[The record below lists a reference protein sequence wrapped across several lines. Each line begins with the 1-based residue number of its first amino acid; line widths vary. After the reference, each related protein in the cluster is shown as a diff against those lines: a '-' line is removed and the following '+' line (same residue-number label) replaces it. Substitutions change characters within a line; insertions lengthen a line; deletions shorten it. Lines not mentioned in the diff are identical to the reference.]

1 MSLLLTAVLGATLA
15 LFGAGQQEGTPA
27 APPPPGDATRTPP
40 TPVDTAQTQT
50 PGADPEQ
57 SAGTAETT
65 DAATTEAEGAAAD
78 AAATEAAPS
87 DEAGT
92 QAAAPKG
99 ALADA
104 DPARQRLVSGAPL
117 YNPNVAVHIVQKK
130 QFVDGGKHELT
141 LYPAVAQVN
150 GKFTQHYGT
159 ALSYTYHLHENLGLQ
174 ITPQYNWSAS
184 ESAFNLEL
192 VNKVRQQGQPAT
204 TLLLNWVA
212 TGGVEV
218 TPLYGKFAFYQGI
231 LGQFSLVL
239 TGGAGIGQTQ
249 HMLKPPPNGVTY
261 GDTGRRFVGQVGA
274 GLRVQLGNRFTLRL
288 EVRDLVYTARVDQV
302 NGCNRT
308 DLEAMFERYQGQL
321 PLEGVDVSGSCD
333 LRAFQGTDDVVGDRI
348 HNVPWA
354 RQLVLEPSSDVL
366 NLVSFYT
373 GFSVL
378 F

>member
-1 MSLLLTAVLGATLA
+1 MSLLLTAVLSATLA
-15 LFGAGQQEGTPA
+15 FTGAGQQQATPT
-27 APPPPGDATRTPP
+27 PDATD
-40 TPVDTAQTQT
+40 PVTV
-50 PGADPEQ
+50 DP
-57 SAGTAETT
+57 
-65 DAATTEAEGAAAD
+65 DAAAAD
-78 AAATEAAPS
+78 AAAAETEAAP
-87 DEAGT
+87 DDAGA

-99 ALADA
+99 ALADS

-117 YNPNVAVHIVQKK
+117 YNPNVAVHIVQRK

-184 ESAFNLEL
+184 ESGFNLEL

-204 TLLLNWVA
+204 TLLLTWAA

-274 GLRVQLGNRFTLRL
+274 GLRVQLGSRFTLRL

-308 DLEAMFERYQGQL
+308 DLEAMFERYQDRSTLDG
-321 PLEGVDVSGSCD
+321 LEVSAGCRLDS
-333 LRAFQGTDDVVGDRI
+333 FQGPDPVVEDRL
-348 HNVPWA
+348 HNIPWA